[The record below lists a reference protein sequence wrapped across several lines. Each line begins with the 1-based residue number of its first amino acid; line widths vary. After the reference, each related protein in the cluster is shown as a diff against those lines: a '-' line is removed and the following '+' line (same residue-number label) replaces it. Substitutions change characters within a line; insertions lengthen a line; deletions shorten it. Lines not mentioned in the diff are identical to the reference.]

1 MKGAKE
7 GEYMDNLKQFWT
19 ETLNRYGENSD
30 DKIVFDSIFTQT
42 EAKEL
47 QNNELIITIESVF
60 NKTFIE
66 DASEQLEDFF
76 YEVSGIKATIRVMT
90 NQEYENMNKAKAP
103 VVEVKEEIDDFDDH
117 LSAELTFDN
126 FVVGNCNRIAQNA
139 ALAVALK
146 PGTYNPLFL
155 HSNSGLGKT
164 HLLNAIGNYVKK
176 KFPGKRIL
184 YTNAEAFV
192 NDYVEAIGNNTIATF
207 NHRYRS
213 VDVLLIDDI
222 QFIANKEGSMEMFFN
237 IFNTLQHSGKQIVI
251 TSDKP
256 PVELKG
262 MENRLVSRFR
272 QGLTVTIDNPEFETA
287 KAILKK
293 KIESRMI
300 DYPIDEEVL
309 DFIASHFNKDVRDL
323 EGAVTTLLFYKVVCG
338 QNLDHISLDF
348 ALEAFD
354 NPDNTTT
361 VTKKEATPDTIK
373 ETVASYYN
381 LSVTQLTS
389 KSRTNNIITA
399 RHIAMYLV
407 RELVPDISYI
417 QIGQE
422 FGGRD
427 HSTIM
432 KACSKVKKK
441 MKQDPNYKTAINDLM
456 ERLS

>member
-1 MKGAKE
+1 
-7 GEYMDNLKQFWT
+7 
-19 ETLNRYGENSD
+19 
-30 DKIVFDSIFTQT
+30 
-42 EAKEL
+42 
-47 QNNELIITIESVF
+47 
-60 NKTFIE
+60 
-66 DASEQLEDFF
+66 
-76 YEVSGIKATIRVMT
+76 MT

-192 NDYVEAIGNNTIATF
+192 NDYVEAISNNTIATF
-207 NHRYRS
+207 NRRYRS

>member
-1 MKGAKE
+1 
-7 GEYMDNLKQFWT
+7 
-19 ETLNRYGENSD
+19 
-30 DKIVFDSIFTQT
+30 
-42 EAKEL
+42 
-47 QNNELIITIESVF
+47 
-60 NKTFIE
+60 
-66 DASEQLEDFF
+66 
-76 YEVSGIKATIRVMT
+76 
-90 NQEYENMNKAKAP
+90 
-103 VVEVKEEIDDFDDH
+103 
-117 LSAELTFDN
+117 
-126 FVVGNCNRIAQNA
+126 
-139 ALAVALK
+139 
-146 PGTYNPLFL
+146 
-155 HSNSGLGKT
+155 
-164 HLLNAIGNYVKK
+164 
-176 KFPGKRIL
+176 
-184 YTNAEAFV
+184 
-192 NDYVEAIGNNTIATF
+192 
-207 NHRYRS
+207 
-213 VDVLLIDDI
+213 
-222 QFIANKEGSMEMFFN
+222 
-237 IFNTLQHSGKQIVI
+237 
-251 TSDKP
+251 
-256 PVELKG
+256 
-262 MENRLVSRFR
+262 
-272 QGLTVTIDNPEFETA
+272 
-287 KAILKK
+287 
-293 KIESRMI
+293 MI

-338 QNLDHISLDF
+338 QSLDHISLDF

>member
-1 MKGAKE
+1 MEYVSGICKIGIPTALQGMAYCVISMVLARMVSVFGAEAVAVQRVGGQIESLSWNTADGFAAALNAFVGQNYGANKMDRVKKGYRAS
-7 GEYMDNLKQFWT
+7 LWT
-19 ETLNRYGENSD
+19 VGTWG
-30 DKIVFDSIFTQT
+30 
-42 EAKEL
+42 
-47 QNNELIITIESVF
+47 LIITAIFVFVPKPIARIFFHEATAIEIAVDYL
-60 NKTFIE
+60 IIVGL
-66 DASEQLEDFF
+66 SEAFMCVEL
-76 YEVSGIKATIRVMT
+76 MT
-90 NQEYENMNKAKAP
+90 
-103 VVEVKEEIDDFDDH
+103 
-117 LSAELTFDN
+117 
-126 FVVGNCNRIAQNA
+126 VG
-139 ALAVALK
+139 AL
-146 PGTYNPLFL
+146 
-155 HSNSGLGKT
+155 SGLGKT
-164 HLLNAIGNYVKK
+164 HLLNAIGNYVKT

-192 NDYVEAIGNNTIATF
+192 NDYVEAIGNNTIASF
-207 NHRYRS
+207 NRRYRS
-213 VDVLLIDDI
+213 VDILLIDDI

-361 VTKKEATPDTIK
+361 ITKKEATPDTIK

>member
-1 MKGAKE
+1 M
-7 GEYMDNLKQFWT
+7 Q
-19 ETLNRYGENSD
+19 R
-30 DKIVFDSIFTQT
+30 
-42 EAKEL
+42 
-47 QNNELIITIESVF
+47 
-60 NKTFIE
+60 
-66 DASEQLEDFF
+66 
-76 YEVSGIKATIRVMT
+76 
-90 NQEYENMNKAKAP
+90 
-103 VVEVKEEIDDFDDH
+103 
-117 LSAELTFDN
+117 
-126 FVVGNCNRIAQNA
+126 
-139 ALAVALK
+139 LAVALK

-164 HLLNAIGNYVKK
+164 HLLNAIGNYVKI
-176 KFPGKRIL
+176 KFPGKRIF

-207 NHRYRS
+207 NRRYRS
-213 VDVLLIDDI
+213 VDILLIDDI

-309 DFIASHFNKDVRDL
+309 DFIASHFNKDVRDI

-361 VTKKEATPDTIK
+361 ITKKEATPDTIK

-389 KSRTNNIITA
+389 KSRTNNIITK
-399 RHIAMYLV
+399 
-407 RELVPDISYI
+407 EDILRCILLESSFLI
-417 QIGQE
+417 FPI
-422 FGGRD
+422 
-427 HSTIM
+427 S
-432 KACSKVKKK
+432 
-441 MKQDPNYKTAINDLM
+441 
-456 ERLS
+456 RLDRNLEEEIIPQS